1 MSLSPY
7 EAMELPKLLDRKEKK
22 LARQARRIVPQRVRD
37 GVSGAA
43 RSVGGKASKIP
54 GASQMAGAA
63 EAAAGGIGKAVG
75 RTAQS
80 TLSDSRV
87 LAAYAKRGVE
97 VETLAALATVDLSCI
112 DRVARFTTLRH
123 RYAMTALVEGGLA
136 GLFIT
141 GGTAAAAGGGV
152 FGLGA
157 GAAPGL
163 GATAATTA
171 GDAAAV
177 LAMSARVVAHTA
189 MYYGYDPKRP
199 DEEIFMMS
207 VIGLGVASGQTAK
220 TAAFSELSQLTQL
233 LARRAPWAQ
242 LNEHLLADMA
252 QRFAVRFGQRLTQRK
267 LGQFVPVA
275 GIALGAGLNY
285 ALLDSVADAA
295 DIAYRE
301 RYLRE
306 KGGTV
311 GDLDVTGGPELDDDT
326 SGEIHVGILDI
337 VRDEFDLDDS
347 DGDGR
352 TP

>member
-1 MSLSPY
+1 
-7 EAMELPKLLDRKEKK
+7 
-22 LARQARRIVPQRVRD
+22 
-37 GVSGAA
+37 
-43 RSVGGKASKIP
+43 
-54 GASQMAGAA
+54 
-63 EAAAGGIGKAVG
+63 
-75 RTAQS
+75 
-80 TLSDSRV
+80 
-87 LAAYAKRGVE
+87 
-97 VETLAALATVDLSCI
+97 
-112 DRVARFTTLRH
+112 
-123 RYAMTALVEGGLA
+123 MTALVEGGLA

-141 GGTAAAAGGGV
+141 GGVAAAAGGGV

-207 VIGLGVASGQTAK
+207 VIGLGVASGQSAK
-220 TAAFSELSQLTQL
+220 SAALSELSQLTQL
-233 LARRAPWAQ
+233 LARRATWAK
-242 LNEHLLADMA
+242 LNEHLLAEIA
-252 QRFAVRFGQRLTQRK
+252 QRFAAKFGQRLTQRK

-285 ALLDSVADAA
+285 ALIDSVADSA

-306 KGGTV
+306 KGGT
-311 GDLDVTGGPELDDDT
+311 LDDLVVADV
-326 SGEIHVGILDI
+326 SEPDGDAAGEIQVGILDI
-337 VRDEFDLDDS
+337 LRDELDLDDS
-347 DGDGR
+347 GAEGR
-352 TP
+352 AP